1 MKKTGNLF
9 KLILPKAHPRLL
21 IVDDQPINIHLMSQV
36 FPSDYEIFIATNGEQ
51 ALEICAKSPPDLI
64 LLDIVMPGISGL
76 EVCRILKANQD
87 TSDIPIIFITTIQS
101 TEEETACWEA
111 GGVDFVRK
119 PVNLTTLLNR
129 VNSHLT
135 LKFQNEY
142 LRELA
147 LIDGLTNIA
156 NRRAFDKRINLEFYR
171 AKRLKTSLGIII
183 IDVDFFKNYNDK
195 YGHQAGDEC
204 LCKIAA
210 VLQSTLSRS
219 TDLVARY
226 GGEEFICLIP
236 DIDKKN
242 ALFIAEKLRGAVENL
257 KIKNTE
263 SPVAPVV
270 TVSIGLAIYPDDSC
284 NPHSAPIFMNKHSN
298 IFHPDKQVLFSV
310 AS

>member
-129 VNSHLT
+129 ANSHLT

-284 NPHSAPIFMNKHSN
+284 KTYQELIEIA
-298 IFHPDKQVLFSV
+298 DKRLYEAKSKGRNQIK
-310 AS
+310 